1 MTGFRHKIKV
11 DRQPGFLHRILYSAT
26 SFCGDCW
33 PPAWLA
39 EQIRAAQAQTSLS
52 RYARNH
58 SMEALNLTLLRK
70 QVTWP
75 SLEKLFILGTGA
87 SRSQLSEKNIRQINA
102 FSSVGIN
109 DSLWLDI
116 IPTIE
121 LRERPFKMLGGT
133 KKLLEQNAERIKAE
147 TRILVHISGHD
158 SRTLPSWREEEKE
171 LCLLY
176 SSTNPMTTSHSAAG
190 EVFCRSAAHP
200 LAFRKSVVSGAQ
212 ASLLRALW
220 IGVNSGFEEIILV
233 GIDLRGHTGT
243 SGPDL
248 HPTAVQQNS
257 LHIPVQDMV
266 SSITRHG
273 KKVVGFPRILIASEQ
288 SLLSSRLPRFSFD

>member
-1 MTGFRHKIKV
+1 MIGFRHKVKV
-11 DRQPGFLHRILYSAT
+11 DPQPGFLHRVLYAAT

-33 PPAWLA
+33 LPAWLA
-39 EQIRAAQAQTSLS
+39 EQVRAAQAQTSLS

-58 SMEALNLTLLRK
+58 NMEVLDLTDLSR
-70 QVTWP
+70 QIIWP

-87 SRSQLSEKNIRQINA
+87 SRSQLSERSIRQIDA

-109 DSLWLDI
+109 DLLWSDV

-121 LRERPFKMLGGT
+121 LRERPFIIVGET
-133 KKLLEQNAERIKAE
+133 KKLSVPNAERIKAG

-158 SRTLPSWREEEKE
+158 SRVHPAWEKEEKE

-190 EVFCRSAAHP
+190 EVFCRSAAP
-200 LAFRKSVVSGAQ
+200 SLPFRKSVVSGAQ

-220 IGVNSGFEEIILV
+220 IGVNSGFKEIILV
-233 GIDLRGHTGT
+233 GIDLREPAGNLG
-243 SGPDL
+243 SDL

-257 LHIPVQDMV
+257 LHIPIQEMV